1 MKDIILIALEQEAP
15 HMAEWDNVFFTGVG
29 KVNAAIMT
37 ARLIERYT
45 PHTVY
50 NFGTAGGVR
59 VSSGIHEMQNF
70 VQRDMMCCELGS
82 APGQTPFEENIELTF
97 GDGLLCSTGDN
108 FVTDPSTLAYMPD
121 VVDMEAYA
129 IAKACIFAGVEFK
142 CYKYVSD
149 QADENASKDW
159 QDTVADGEKHYIEIY
174 QQITGGF

>member
-108 FVTDPSTLAYMPD
+108 FVTTNQEIKTDLY
-121 VVDMEAYA
+121 DMEAYA
-129 IAKACIFAGVEFK
+129 LAKLCLKEEINYFCFK
-142 CYKYVSD
+142 YISD
-149 QADENASKDW
+149 EANESASEDW
-159 QDTVADGEKHYIEIY
+159 NKNVANGSKAFQIY
-174 QQITGGF
+174 LDSLNG